1 MKKVMIVLLTV
12 ALTASLFV
20 GCGKKEDKLNSLDSV
35 KKSGKLLIGL
45 EDSYPPM
52 EFRNSKNDLVGFD
65 IELGN
70 EIAKKLGV
78 KAEYVTTDFNGIILA
93 LNASKFDTILSG
105 MSITDKRKEAIDF
118 STPYVTG
125 GQIIA
130 VKSGD
135 TSINS
140 IDDLKDKIV
149 GCQLG
154 SIGDTTA
161 SATKGLKEVKKYDK
175 IAEALQ
181 ELSSGRVNAVIMDAQ
196 VGGYYTTQKSGEY
209 KILNKLVS
217 EEPMGMGFKK
227 GDNELKDA
235 TDKAIL
241 ELKNDGT
248 LTKLSIKW
256 FGFDA
261 YKK

>member
-1 MKKVMIVLLTV
+1 MKKVFITLLTMILV
-12 ALTASLFV
+12 ASLFI
-20 GCGKKEDKLNSLDSV
+20 GCGKKEDKLNSLDTV

-65 IELGN
+65 IDLGN
-70 EIAKKLGV
+70 ELAKKLGV

-135 TSINS
+135 TAINS
-140 IDDLKDKIV
+140 VDDLKGKVV

-161 SATKGLKEVKKYDK
+161 SAMTDLKEVKKYDK
-175 IAEALQ
+175 ITEALQ
-181 ELSSGRVNAVIMDAQ
+181 ELSSGRVAAVIMDAQ
-196 VGGYYTTQKSGEY
+196 VGGYYTTQTKGEY
-209 KILNKLVS
+209 KILNKLIS
-217 EEPMGMGFKK
+217 EEPMGIGFKK
-227 GDNELKDA
+227 GDKELEDVI
-235 TDKAIL
+235 DKAIL
-241 ELKNDGT
+241 ELKSDGT

>member
-1 MKKVMIVLLTV
+1 MKRVVISLLLL

-20 GCGKKEDKLNSLDSV
+20 GCGKKSDNLNSLESV

-78 KAEYVTTDFNGIILA
+78 KSEYVTTDFNGIILA
-93 LNASKFDTILSG
+93 LNASRFNIILSG
-105 MSITDKRKEAIDF
+105 MSITDKRKAAIDF
-118 STPYVTG
+118 SVPYVTG

-135 TSINS
+135 SSITSVDN
-140 IDDLKDKIV
+140 LKGKIV
-149 GCQLG
+149 GTQLG

-161 SATKGLKEVKKYDK
+161 SAMKDLKEVKKYDK

-196 VGGYYTTQKSGEY
+196 VGGYYTTQKPGEY
-209 KILNKLVS
+209 KILNKYVS
-217 EEPMGMGFKK
+217 EEPMGIGFTK
-227 GDNELKDA
+227 GDKELKVA
-235 TDKAIL
+235 IDKAIL
-241 ELKNDGT
+241 ELKSDGT

-256 FGFDA
+256 FGFNA